1 VAERGAALTRVAVL
15 GIGEAGG
22 AIAADLVAAGVEV
35 AAWDPAPRPL
45 PLTASPAEAVRGSD
59 VVLSVNSA
67 AAALD
72 AAREAVPAL
81 GVDAVYADLNTAA
94 PHLKRELAEAVG
106 EARFADVALLSAVRG
121 LRTPALAS
129 GGGAERFAA
138 VFRPLGMPVEL
149 VDGGPG
155 AAAARKL
162 VRSVF
167 MKGMAAALVESLRAA
182 DAAGCGDW
190 LREDLARV
198 IDEALLTR
206 LVEGS
211 SRHAVRRIDEMAAAA
226 ELLEELGVEPRVAQ
240 AARAWLEELADG
252 ARVG

>member
-1 VAERGAALTRVAVL
+1 MRVAIL
-15 GIGEAGG
+15 GAGEAGS
-22 AIAADLVAAGVEV
+22 AIGRDLLAAGVDV
-35 AAWDPAPRPL
+35 AAWDPVARGSL
-45 PLTASPAEAVRGSD
+45 PLAPSAEDAVRGSD
-59 VVLSVNSA
+59 FVLSLNAA

-72 AAREAVPAL
+72 AARSALPALAPEAVF
-81 GVDAVYADLNTAA
+81 ADLNTAA
-94 PHLKRELAEAVG
+94 PQLKRELAGLTAP
-106 EARFADVALLSAVRG
+106 ASFADVALLSAVRG
-121 LRTPALAS
+121 IGTPALAS
-129 GGGAERFAA
+129 GSGAEGFARA
-138 VFRPLGMPVEL
+138 FGPLGMSVEV

-190 LREDLARV
+190 LRADLARV
-198 IDEALLTR
+198 VDEQLLTR

-211 SRHAVRRIDEMAAAA
+211 SKHAVRRIDEMEAAA
-226 ELLEELGVEPRVAQ
+226 ELLEELGVVPRVAE
-240 AARAWLEELADG
+240 AARAWLEELAAEG